1 MGQMTK
7 GAAAVDDAAIARA
20 LAHHA
25 ANQATYLDELKKL
38 VRIPSVSFDG
48 FDRAQVRKSGE
59 ATCDLLHRHGL
70 QNVQLLEMPGAH
82 PYAYGEWLSAPGRP
96 TLLLYAHHD
105 VQPAGDEE
113 KWKTPPFE
121 PTEKDG
127 RLWGRGAAD
136 DKAGILVHVA
146 AIDAWLKS
154 AGALPV
160 NVKLVIE
167 GEEEAGSG
175 SLGDFLRKHR
185 KMLQADAI
193 VLTDTANFETG
204 LPSIT
209 TALRGLVTVQVEVKA
224 LRQPLHSG
232 MWGGPVPDAALALA
246 KILARLVDDKGNIA
260 IPGIYERV
268 KPLTEPEKR
277 SIAALP
283 TSDAL
288 FRKQAGM
295 LDSVRLLG
303 EGRPPWETNWRM
315 PSLAVNA
322 IQASS
327 RKDARNILVDS
338 AWARVGIR
346 TVPDMDV
353 SDVER
358 RLTAALQRDPPW
370 GVQVDV
376 ARESS
381 GGWWHTA
388 TEAPAFAAAMKAL
401 REGYGAEP
409 VAIGCGGSIPF
420 VEPFT
425 RELGG
430 VPALLI
436 GVEDPYSNAH
446 SENESL
452 HLGDFAKA
460 AKSAIRFYAEIVR
473 ATGSASTGAR

>member
-1 MGQMTK
+1 MATQTTRGPAPADDNAI
-7 GAAAVDDAAIARA
+7 AAA
-20 LAHHA
+20 LGHHEK
-25 ANQATYLDELKKL
+25 NQGFYLEELKKL
-38 VRIPSVSFDG
+38 VRIPSVSFEG
-48 FDRAQVRKSGE
+48 FDKQQVRRSGE
-59 ATCDLLHRHGL
+59 ATCDLLRRTGL
-70 QNVQLLEMPGAH
+70 DNVQLLEMPNAH
-82 PYAYGEWLSAPGRP
+82 PYAYGEWLKAPGRP

-113 KWKTPPFE
+113 KWKSKPFE

-146 AIDAWLKS
+146 AIDSWLKT

-160 NVKLVIE
+160 NVKIIIE

-185 KMLQADAI
+185 DMLKADAI
-193 VLTDTANFETG
+193 VLTDTGNFDTG

-209 TALRGLVTVQVEVKA
+209 TALRGIVIVNVELKA
-224 LRQPLHSG
+224 LKQPVHSG
-232 MWGGPVPDAALALA
+232 MWGGPVPDAAMALC
-246 KILARLVDDKGNIA
+246 KILARLVNDDGSIA
-260 IPGIYERV
+260 IPGIYEKV
-268 KPLTEPEKR
+268 KPL
-277 SIAALP
+277 
-283 TSDAL
+283 SDAEKKSITSLPSDDKL

-295 LDSVRLLG
+295 LEGVQLLG
-303 EGRPPWETNWRM
+303 GRHPWEMNWRQ

-327 RKDARNILVDS
+327 RKDARNIIVES

-346 TVPDMDV
+346 TVPDMDPA
-353 SDVER
+353 DVEK
-358 RLTAALQRDPPW
+358 RLVEALQKNPPW
-370 GVQVDV
+370 GVTVDV
-376 ARESS
+376 HKEGKGS
-381 GGWWHTA
+381 WWYTS
-388 TEAPAFAAAMKAL
+388 TDAPAFKAAEKAL
-401 REGYGAEP
+401 REGYGKEP
-409 VAIGCGGSIPF
+409 VSIGCGGSIPF
-420 VEPFT
+420 VDPFSK
-425 RELGG
+425 ELGG

-460 AKSAIRFYAEIVR
+460 TKSAIRFYAELVR
-473 ATGSASTGAR
+473 TTGKA